1 MKRARFDGEK
11 KGVSDKEMDTASLS
25 EVEEELRE
33 VERALVRLEERREG
47 LQERK
52 EAILKV
58 VFFSA
63 LLNCPALQA
72 GLSSSDFLALVELHL
87 RNMLATVEGMEEE
100 EEVMLATMKGTGDD
114 EEEEEEVGRL
124 LLFHNKDTGILD
136 ISKAMYNFIFATS
149 TWSKS

>member
-1 MKRARFDGEK
+1 
-11 KGVSDKEMDTASLS
+11 MDTASLS

-63 LLNCPALQA
+63 LLHCPALQA

-100 EEVMLATMKGTGDD
+100 VMLATMKGTGDD
-114 EEEEEEVGRL
+114 DEEEEEVGRL

>member
-58 VFFSA
+58 PFFLSFVK
-63 LLNCPALQA
+63 LPCLA
-72 GLSSSDFLALVELHL
+72 GWLVL
-87 RNMLATVEGMEEE
+87 
-100 EEVMLATMKGTGDD
+100 K
-114 EEEEEEVGRL
+114 
-124 LLFHNKDTGILD
+124 
-136 ISKAMYNFIFATS
+136 
-149 TWSKS
+149 